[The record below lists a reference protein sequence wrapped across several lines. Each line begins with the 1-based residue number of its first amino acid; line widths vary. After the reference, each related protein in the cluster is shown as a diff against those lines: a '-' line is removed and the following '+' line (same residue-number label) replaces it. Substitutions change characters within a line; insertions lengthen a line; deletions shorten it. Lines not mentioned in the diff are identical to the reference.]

1 MSKTLT
7 DDSLLRGLIAIS
19 RDGLDGE
26 ISARALSNMIDRKHI
41 RIEKVA
47 GRYTST
53 RRRIRQ
59 QFEALMDG
67 GGKRR

>member
-1 MSKTLT
+1 MPKTLT
-7 DDSLLRGLIAIS
+7 DDSLLRGLVAIS

-26 ISARALSNMIDRKHI
+26 ISARALSNMVERKYI
-41 RIEKVA
+41 LIEKVA

-67 GGKRR
+67 ERGRR